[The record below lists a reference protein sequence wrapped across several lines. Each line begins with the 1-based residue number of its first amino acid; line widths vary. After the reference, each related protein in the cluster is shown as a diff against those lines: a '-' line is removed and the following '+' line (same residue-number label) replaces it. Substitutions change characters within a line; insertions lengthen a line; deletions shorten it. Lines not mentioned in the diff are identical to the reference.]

1 MFQNYIK
8 TALRNISRNSIY
20 AAINISGLSLGLAC
34 VMLIMLYIKDEVSYD
49 RFHRNASHIYRI
61 FSEAK
66 SPNGEIRRMGITG
79 DIQGPRF
86 KAKIP
91 EIREFAR
98 LQGGY
103 GDIKKGTEITQPVLL
118 HADSNFFSIF
128 SFPLLRGN
136 PKTALLESHSIVLSE
151 DAAKKYFGSTDVLGK
166 TVDLKTS
173 EIFEPYT
180 VTGITERC
188 PQNSSIQFDVLLPL
202 HADPEMEQNAK
213 GWNSFFLNTYV
224 LLNPGTDFKKVESKM
239 TNVFLEDQ
247 AVELKKFE
255 EQSHTKFNGG
265 YLLQPFLDIHLNNDM
280 DRNDISGA
288 SNRIYSYILTGI
300 ALFILIIACINFIN
314 LTMARSMKRA
324 KEIGIRKVVGGTRK
338 QLIIQFLGESF
349 VLCLIAFILA
359 IVLVELFLPL
369 FNRLSNK
376 ALELSYLVDLKLIA
390 SYFGLFMLTGLLSG
404 FYPALVL
411 SGYNPVQSLYKKFN
425 IAGKNYLQK
434 SLVVLQFATA
444 SFLITATL
452 IIFYQFTFLTTENLG
467 YDDSNIIQINKQSL
481 KRNEAILV
489 KEELLKNPN
498 ISGVAL
504 KDDGYSFNGAK
515 INGDSGIAFANA
527 NIDASFLPLLKIPVI
542 KGRNFSNVFPSD
554 SAHAA
559 LVNEQFVQKAGW
571 KDPIGEKISFGEKET
586 YTVVGVV
593 KDYHYLPLNQK
604 IEPELFTMGMNQ
616 DSWTVYIK
624 IKPTTET
631 LSLRYIEKTFKRLFP
646 ESPFSFVFKDQENV
660 KNYESEARWKQIV
673 LFGAILTIFI
683 SCIGMFGLSVLST
696 ERRTKE
702 IGVRKVLGASV
713 REVAIILSKDFLNL
727 VIISLIVAIPLSFF
741 VGNKWL
747 ENYPYRIQLSWW
759 MFSIVAI
766 LVILIAIVTVSFQS
780 IKAAAANPVKSLRTE

>member
-1 MFQNYIK
+1 
-8 TALRNISRNSIY
+8 
-20 AAINISGLSLGLAC
+20 
-34 VMLIMLYIKDEVSYD
+34 
-49 RFHRNASHIYRI
+49 
-61 FSEAK
+61 
-66 SPNGEIRRMGITG
+66 
-79 DIQGPRF
+79 
-86 KAKIP
+86 
-91 EIREFAR
+91 
-98 LQGGY
+98 
-103 GDIKKGTEITQPVLL
+103 KGTEVTQPILL

-128 SFPLLRGN
+128 SFPLLKGN
-136 PKTALLESHSIVLSE
+136 PKTALLEPHSIVLAE

-166 TVDLKTS
+166 TVDVKTG

-180 VTGITERC
+180 VTGITKRC

-202 HADPEMEQNAK
+202 YVDPEMEQNAK
-213 GWNSFFLNTYV
+213 GWHSFFLNTYV
-224 LLNPGTDFKKVESKM
+224 LLNPGANIKKVESEM
-239 TNVFLEDQ
+239 TNIFLEDE
-247 AVELKKFE
+247 AGELKRFE
-255 EQSHTKFNGG
+255 EQSHSKFNGG
-265 YLLQPFLDIHLNNDM
+265 YMLQPFPDIHLNNDM
-280 DRNDISGA
+280 DRDDISGA

-349 VLCLIAFILA
+349 VLCLIAFVLA
-359 IVLVELFLPL
+359 IVLVQLFLPV

-376 ALELSYLVDLKLIA
+376 ALELSYLMDMKLIA
-390 SYFGLFMLTGLLSG
+390 GYFGLFILTGLLSG

-425 IAGKNYLQK
+425 LTGKNYLQK
-434 SLVVLQFATA
+434 SLVILQFSVA

-452 IIFYQFTFLTTENLG
+452 IIFYQFTFLTTEKLG
-467 YDDSNIIQINKQSL
+467 YDDSNIVQANKHAL

-489 KEELLKNPN
+489 KDELLKNPN

-504 KDDGYSFNGAK
+504 KDNGYSFNGAK

-527 NIDASFLPLLKIPVI
+527 NIDESFLPMLKIPII
-542 KGRNFSNVFPSD
+542 KGRNFSRDFPSD
-554 SAHAA
+554 SSHSA
-559 LVNEQFVQKAGW
+559 LVNEQFVQQAGW
-571 KDPIGEKISFGEKET
+571 KNPIGEKISFSEKEN

-593 KDYHYLPLNQK
+593 KNYHYLPLNQK
-604 IEPELFTMGMNQ
+604 IEPELFTMGVNQ
-616 DSWTVYIK
+616 DYWTVYIK

-631 LSLRYIEKTFKRLFP
+631 ASLRYIEKTFKRLFP
-646 ESPFSFVFKDQENV
+646 ESPFSFVFKDQENL
-660 KNYESEARWKQIV
+660 KNYEAEARWKQIV
-673 LFGAILTIFI
+673 LFGAMLTIFI

-696 ERRTKE
+696 EKRTKE
-702 IGVRKVLGASV
+702 IGVRKVLGAST

-741 VGNKWL
+741 VANKWL

-766 LVILIAIVTVSFQS
+766 LVILIAVLTVSFQS
-780 IKAAAANPVKSLRTE
+780 IKAATANPVKSLRTE

>member
-1 MFQNYIK
+1 
-8 TALRNISRNSIY
+8 
-20 AAINISGLSLGLAC
+20 
-34 VMLIMLYIKDEVSYD
+34 MLYIKDEVSFD
-49 RFHRNASHIYRI
+49 RFHHNASNIYRI

-66 SPNGEIRRMGITG
+66 SPQGEIHRMGITG
-79 DIQGPRF
+79 AIQGPRF
-86 KAKIP
+86 SSKIP
-91 EIREFAR
+91 EIHEFVR

-103 GDIKKGTEITQPVLL
+103 GDIKKETEITQPVLL
-118 HADSNFFSIF
+118 HADSNFFSVF
-128 SFPLLRGN
+128 SFPLLKGN
-136 PKTALLESHSIVLSE
+136 PKTALLEPHSIVLSE
-151 DAAKKYFGSTDVLGK
+151 DAAKKYFGSTDALGK
-166 TVDLKTS
+166 IVDLKTN

-180 VTGITERC
+180 VTGISERC

-202 HADPEMEQNAK
+202 RTDPEMEQNEK

-224 LLNPGTDFKKVESKM
+224 LLNPGADVKKVENKM

-247 AVELKKFE
+247 SGELKKFE

-265 YLLQPFLDIHLNNDM
+265 YMLQPFLDIHLNNDM

-288 SNRIYSYILTGI
+288 SNKIYSYILTGI

-338 QLIIQFLGESF
+338 QLIVQFLGESF
-349 VLCLIAFILA
+349 VLCLIAFVLA
-359 IVLVELFLPL
+359 IVLVELSLPL

-376 ALELSYLVDLKLIA
+376 ALELSYLLDLKLIA
-390 SYFGLFMLTGLLSG
+390 GYFGLFMLTGLLSG

-411 SGYNPVQSLYKKFN
+411 SGYNPVESLYKKFN
-425 IAGKNYLQK
+425 MAGKNYLQK
-434 SLVVLQFATA
+434 SLVILQFSVA

-452 IIFYQFTFLTTENLG
+452 IIFYQFTFLTTEKLG
-467 YDDSNIIQINKQSL
+467 YDDSSIIQTNKRSL

-527 NIDASFLPLLKIPVI
+527 NIDASFLPLLKIPI
-542 KGRNFSNVFPSD
+542 LKGRNFSKGFPSD
-554 SAHAA
+554 SSHAA

-571 KDPIGEKISFGEKET
+571 KNPIGEKISFSEKEN

-604 IEPELFTMGMNQ
+604 IEPELFTMGVNQ
-616 DSWTVYIK
+616 NDWTVYIK

-631 LSLRYIEKTFKRLFP
+631 ASLRYIEKTFKRLFP
-646 ESPFSFVFKDQENV
+646 ESPFSFVFKDQENL

-673 LFGAILTIFI
+673 LFGAMLTIFI
-683 SCIGMFGLSVLST
+683 SCIGMFVLSVLST
-696 ERRTKE
+696 EKRTKE
-702 IGVRKVLGASV
+702 IGVRKVLGASA
-713 REVAIILSKDFLNL
+713 REVAIILSKDFLTL

-741 VGNKWL
+741 VASKWL

-759 MFSIVAI
+759 MFSIVSV
-766 LVILIAIVTVSFQS
+766 LVILIAVVTVSFQS